1 MKAPHVLPGPAR
13 GRGRPPVAPGG
24 TRVHRVTLD
33 DATVTTLRYAGEG
46 NLSAGIRRAAVSV
59 RRAAARRKKP
69 G

>member
-1 MKAPHVLPGPAR
+1 
-13 GRGRPPVAPGG
+13 
-24 TRVHRVTLD
+24 VHRVTLD